1 MKKRISAFCLLI
13 IMCLM
18 MSSCSIFKSDRKNV
32 GKANDT
38 VVKIAKIMDDKL
50 IENGRKNQSL
60 YGAIMVFDNNLAGE
74 ISFVYTDKRPDN
86 FKYNDILMATIDT
99 KSSKITRLSAPSFKK
114 DGKTP
119 YELIKKGYVLDIK
132 NWPVDSNIAIKN
144 ALVQFNGDGEFSYD
158 YVLATATS
166 DGSVCKY
173 DIEFISLI
181 EKTKYSCSVDVQSG
195 NVYNILN
202 EDGI

>member
-50 IENGRKNQSL
+50 IKNGRKNQSL

-99 KSSKITRLSAPSFKK
+99 KSSKITRLAAPSFKK

-119 YELIKKGYVLDIK
+119 YELIKKGYVLDIE
-132 NWPVDSNIAIKN
+132 NWPIDSNIAIKN

-166 DGSVCKY
+166 DGSICKY

-195 NVYNILN
+195 NVYNILK